1 MQSFT
6 CSGWRGKGERRKKKR
21 QRVKAYLTR
30 KSIGDILGVASKTD
44 EWLLVATAAEVQLRK
59 WPKWWTRRG
68 GKKKN

>member
-1 MQSFT
+1 MQWLE
-6 CSGWRGKGERRKKKR
+6 GQGGKKEKKR

-44 EWLLVATAAEVQLRK
+44 EWLVVATAAEVQLRK

>member
-1 MQSFT
+1 
-6 CSGWRGKGERRKKKR
+6 
-21 QRVKAYLTR
+21 VKAYLTR

-44 EWLLVATAAEVQLRK
+44 EWLVVATAAEVQLRK